1 MNLSDLKKS
10 ISEMTDEELQG
21 EILRLRSARRMPVAP
36 VKTTM
41 TGGTKKKK
49 AKMSRADISDLLRS
63 LSGEELA
70 DLVGRM
76 EEEA

>member
-1 MNLSDLKKS
+1 
-10 ISEMTDEELQG
+10 MTDDELQN

-36 VKTTM
+36 VKTTT
-41 TGGTKKKK
+41 TGETKKKK
-49 AKMSRADISDLLRS
+49 AKMSRADISELLRS